1 MSNNTDNIYDKYK
14 DTDFSEAQSVAE
26 TPALKKL
33 QAETSGKTRI
43 TIRVDNEIINSFKE
57 KAAITNGNYQTLIND
72 ALKQFLQGETL
83 VDVVK
88 KTIKQ
93 ELAR

>member
-1 MSNNTDNIYDKYK
+1 MN
-14 DTDFSEAQSVAE
+14 
-26 TPALKKL
+26 
-33 QAETSGKTRI
+33 
-43 TIRVDNEIINSFKE
+43 
-57 KAAITNGNYQTLIND
+57 NGNYQTMIND

-83 VDVVK
+83 AEVVI

>member
-1 MSNNTDNIYDKYK
+1 MNNNTDNIYNTYK
-14 DTDFSEAQSVAE
+14 DHDFKDAKPVAE
-26 TPALKKL
+26 IPALAKL
-33 QAETSGKTRI
+33 QAEASGKSRI
-43 TIRVDNEIINSFKE
+43 TIRVDNEIINAFKA
-57 KAAITNGNYQTLIND
+57 KAAHNNGNYQTMIND

-83 VDVVK
+83 AEVVK

>member
-1 MSNNTDNIYDKYK
+1 MKNNTDNLYDQYK
-14 DTDFSEAQSVAE
+14 DHDFKQAKSVAE
-26 TPALKKL
+26 IPALAQL
-33 QAETSGKTRI
+33 QSEASGKSRI
-43 TIRVDNEIINSFKE
+43 TIRVDNEIINTFKA
-57 KAAITNGNYQTLIND
+57 KAAMNNGNYQTMIND

-83 VDVVK
+83 AEVVK